1 MNKITNCPNC
11 GAVLDSHKCSY
22 CGTIIYDFANFEIG
36 KIAYIRMK
44 IGDSL
49 NVFRAR
55 LTNLNV
61 HQDCDSNVYADN
73 KLAMSMGCN
82 PIIEMELQMV
92 SDDDGVLL
100 ERYAERYAKEE
111 TK

>member
-22 CGTIIYDFANFEIG
+22 CGTIIYDFANFEVG
-36 KIAYIRMK
+36 KIAYIRIK

-49 NVFRAR
+49 NVFRAY
-55 LTNLNV
+55 LTNLN
-61 HQDCDSNVYADN
+61 
-73 KLAMSMGCN
+73 LWTMPFEN
-82 PIIEMELQMV
+82 PTIEMELKML

-100 ERYAERYAKEE
+100 ERYAK
-111 TK
+111 